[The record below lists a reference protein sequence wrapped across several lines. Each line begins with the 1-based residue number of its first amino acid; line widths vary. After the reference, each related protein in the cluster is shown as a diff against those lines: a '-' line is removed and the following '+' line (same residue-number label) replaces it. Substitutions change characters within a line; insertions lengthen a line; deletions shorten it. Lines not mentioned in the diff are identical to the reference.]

1 MSEKSMLIIKS
12 IWNDKETFK
21 LIPISETCPY
31 VECLFDP
38 ESDVFVVISKIKK
51 TSLHML
57 PKLDDNGDPQ
67 RLKAPT
73 ATGRGIKE
81 ERRVI
86 ETFQEYYVEDVESIK
101 SIINFVAI
109 NDDFDYLKYLNS
121 QSV

>member
-12 IWNDKETFK
+12 VWNEKETFK
-21 LIPISETCPY
+21 LIPISETSPY

-38 ESDVFVVISKIKK
+38 ESNVFVVISKIKK

-73 ATGRGIKE
+73 STGRGVKE

-86 ETFQEYYVEDVESIK
+86 ETFQEYYVEDLDSIK